1 MNKILIVFFT
11 LQLLTS
17 CSTFHQSEIYRSIAS
32 EESVKNCAD
41 SVRAIVRKENDTAIE
56 IEIGF
61 RNKEG
66 EFTDTRDIILN
77 SITTTD
83 GTIGPL
89 LSRTWYFKTKAP
101 EWLVN
106 FHKNSHLSSY
116 KLKEIPFSE
125 LTLDQRH
132 ELLKFLST
140 SKRKNDFF
148 SDRKIHGI
156 KFKDELEFTFD
167 QETEFLGEV
176 YEPGTHLISIK
187 GVLRDIEY
195 MSPKHVEDVS
205 GIEIHFRTNLKAGN
219 VSNDAWTFLEGLK
232 MSKFSQ
238 HAHIVSKID
247 LEKLKQS
254 KEIQVAKHAE
264 FYRRVNLLA
273 EMVEVFTNRRR
284 LFMKIDEDDKNVTN
298 FGTTTSDK
306 ISGIFEYF
314 LNVSNGSKPQI
325 GDKFKMGYVGMR
337 GSDKYDSPGLWGLE
351 YRALSRNGQRSIYM
365 TILNKI
371 QELMDNGNMGISDN
385 EMSDWFDFKNLDST
399 KKIKNAISNSYYR
412 KKKVSPDGYHN
423 EKLNQILGELKPD
436 QLKQLNELAEEN
448 LSIMMIFHNWDED
461 ILVYNNPEVLE
472 KIYKAQMRAAHK
484 IVKLMKK
491 TKEDER
497 KKETVNAVQMFLKD
511 SRLITLFAEPFELQ
525 DLDLRMKQ

>member
-1 MNKILIVFFT
+1 MN
-11 LQLLTS
+11 
-17 CSTFHQSEIYRSIAS
+17 
-32 EESVKNCAD
+32 
-41 SVRAIVRKENDTAIE
+41 
-56 IEIGF
+56 
-61 RNKEG
+61 
-66 EFTDTRDIILN
+66 
-77 SITTTD
+77 
-83 GTIGPL
+83 
-89 LSRTWYFKTKAP
+89 
-101 EWLVN
+101 
-106 FHKNSHLSSY
+106 
-116 KLKEIPFSE
+116 
-125 LTLDQRH
+125 
-132 ELLKFLST
+132 
-140 SKRKNDFF
+140 
-148 SDRKIHGI
+148 
-156 KFKDELEFTFD
+156 
-167 QETEFLGEV
+167 
-176 YEPGTHLISIK
+176 
-187 GVLRDIEY
+187 
-195 MSPKHVEDVS
+195 
-205 GIEIHFRTNLKAGN
+205 
-219 VSNDAWTFLEGLK
+219 
-232 MSKFSQ
+232 KFSQ

-273 EMVEVFTNRRR
+273 EMVEVFTNKRR
-284 LFMKIDEDDKNVTN
+284 LFMKIDEDDKSVTY

-412 KKKVSPDGYHN
+412 KKNVSPNGYHN
-423 EKLNQILGELKPD
+423 EKLNQILGDLKPD
-436 QLKQLNELAEEN
+436 QLKQLNELAQEN

-511 SRLITLFAEPFELQ
+511 SRLINLFAESFELQ